1 MEQYPSSDINAPST
15 DDPNNPHKIS
25 LLSGAGGPWPRFD
38 EQVDPSVVCQFGNLW
53 CGPACAVM
61 ILKDTGVGEVDQQD
75 VGRLSG
81 APTGTK
87 ALAAALNALASFPDG
102 RWLGGPV
109 EIPGALLDALLPVLC
124 RTGSWSAM
132 LWPPTSAIG
141 HFVVVDAL
149 DLNNQTLDI
158 RDPWPPGTAYRMN
171 LADFVNYWSGEAV
184 FRR

>member
-1 MEQYPSSDINAPST
+1 MEQHPSSDINAPST
-15 DDPNNPHKIS
+15 DDPNNKQIIS
-25 LLSGAGGPWPRFD
+25 GLSGAGGPWPRFD
-38 EQVDPSVVCQFGNLW
+38 EQVDSSVVCQQGNLW
-53 CGPACAVM
+53 CGPTCAVM
-61 ILKDTGVGEVDQQD
+61 ILKDSGVGEVDQQD

-87 ALAAALNALASFPDG
+87 ALAAALNALALSNG
-102 RWLGGPV
+102 QWLGGPV
-109 EIPGALLDALLPVLC
+109 EIPGAPLDALLPVLC
-124 RTGSWSAM
+124 RTGSWIAM

-141 HFVVVDAL
+141 HFVVVDAM

-158 RDPWPPGTAYRMN
+158 RDPWPPGTTYRMN